1 MSFAQVT
8 FGHKAV
14 NGLEAVHG
22 PEAVTKIEDVNWARG
37 RYLIGPEAVNG
48 LGQRPLMDWAR
59 GR

>member
-37 RYLIGPEAVNG
+37 R
-48 LGQRPLMDWAR
+48 
-59 GR
+59 